1 MMRNKCFNLQIFQ
14 LLIKSALT
22 CVRLVQRRVDD
33 VDEVAESEVIGVL
46 SLAGDVQTRGGD
58 QLKWENETVW
68 LVVRMI
74 FFIH

>member
-1 MMRNKCFNLQIFQ
+1 
-14 LLIKSALT
+14 
-22 CVRLVQRRVDD
+22 VDD

>member
-1 MMRNKCFNLQIFQ
+1 MRNKCFNLQISQ

>member
-1 MMRNKCFNLQIFQ
+1 MRNKCFNLQISQ

-74 FFIH
+74 FLIH